1 MTLAING
8 SPQLQVVQREAW
20 FLMIEN
26 IDAAIAEFNTI
37 GKAADDE
44 MSDRLEA
51 LGLPRLSTVELE
63 VVEKENIHSGHR
75 PSLIQAPIDQYPNI
89 SVMADRADPNAESA
103 SQDHLSIYT
112 DRLRVEV
119 MVKSNTEAEI
129 ESRIHRM
136 TAAVNAIVLGNRSLN
151 GKVQEIGDTP
161 RVFLTDVFPRKE
173 KTSYGPQWWWQG
185 ARIDYGV
192 VKEATLHMSTNG
204 AFLSGAY
211 AIDQS

>member
-20 FLMIEN
+20 FLILAN
-26 IDAAIAEFNTI
+26 IDAAIAEYNAV
-37 GKAADDE
+37 GKEADGV

-51 LGLPRLSTVELE
+51 IGLPRLPDVELE
-63 VVEKENIHSGHR
+63 VVEKSNIHSGHR

-89 SVMADRADPNAESA
+89 SVMADRADPNPESA
-103 SQDHLSIYT
+103 EFDHLSIFT

-119 MVKSNTEAEI
+119 MVKADSEDMI

-136 TAAVNAIVLGNRSLN
+136 TAAVNAIVMGNRTLS
-151 GKVQEIGDTP
+151 GTVQEIGDTP
-161 RVFLTDVFPRKE
+161 RVFLTDVFPRQE
-173 KTSYGPQWWWQG
+173 QTSYGAQWYWQG

-192 VKEATLHMSTNG
+192 VKEATLQMSTNG
-204 AFLSGAY
+204 AFLRGAY
-211 AIDQS
+211 DIDQS